1 MAILRVSEIRKMSK
15 EDRAKRL
22 HELDLLLIKYRSKV
36 LAGGQLENPGMIKEI
51 RRAMSRIKTIN
62 HEDYLKSLNSSD
74 EQKNE

>member
-1 MAILRVSEIRKMSK
+1 MAVLRVSEIRKMNP
-15 EDRAKRL
+15 EDREKKL

-36 LAGGQLENPGMIKEI
+36 LAGGELVNPGIIKEI

-74 EQKNE
+74 E